1 MISNCKSN
9 NELKPSINTTF
20 RLDIEGRGNRQIT
33 FTFLLHFVYMFI
45 FFLSNVFILETR
57 TFQDNH
63 DFVESESMQQTL
75 MGDPLSVLGMSLET
89 NRCKPNQTYIWCL
102 PFDYNQEK
110 HPFTCE
116 LLWWKIE
123 LGQIRNYSTGNS
135 Q

>member
-1 MISNCKSN
+1 
-9 NELKPSINTTF
+9 
-20 RLDIEGRGNRQIT
+20 
-33 FTFLLHFVYMFI
+33 
-45 FFLSNVFILETR
+45 
-57 TFQDNH
+57 
-63 DFVESESMQQTL
+63 MQQTL

-123 LGQIRNYSTGNS
+123 LRTNPQLFHWEFTMTITDHHLQNKSLPWDYDFRFVIEEISSINDKE
-135 Q
+135 QV

>member
-1 MISNCKSN
+1 M
-9 NELKPSINTTF
+9 
-20 RLDIEGRGNRQIT
+20 
-33 FTFLLHFVYMFI
+33 
-45 FFLSNVFILETR
+45 FILETK
-57 TFQDNH
+57 TFQPHDH

-116 LLWWKIE
+116 CLVVDNRNRAIIPPGIHNDHFRSSFTKQIVA
-123 LGQIRNYSTGNS
+123 LGL
-135 Q
+135 

>member
-1 MISNCKSN
+1 M
-9 NELKPSINTTF
+9 
-20 RLDIEGRGNRQIT
+20 
-33 FTFLLHFVYMFI
+33 
-45 FFLSNVFILETR
+45 FILETK
-57 TFQDNH
+57 TFQPHNH

-116 LLWWKIE
+116 CLVVVNK
-123 LGQIRNYSTGNS
+123 Q
-135 Q
+135 